1 MGSGKQATVLLADDH
16 PIFRTGLRQ
25 IIEDRPDFKVVA
37 EVGDGQAAL
46 AQIEILTPDYAVF
59 DLSMPGLDGF
69 RALETL
75 VARGLPTKV
84 LIVSMHAEAGYAKRA
99 RELGA
104 IGFVA
109 KEDAPTEVVRAFDEA
124 DGGFFMSQS
133 VGSQNTGPAHHLDT
147 PADDG
152 DALDLTGITSTER
165 KVLVLLSLGK
175 TSKEIGRDLGI
186 SPRTVQA
193 HRRNISEKI
202 GITGPNKLL
211 EIAIRHRAQ
220 LMDGQ

>member
-1 MGSGKQATVLLADDH
+1 
-16 PIFRTGLRQ
+16 
-25 IIEDRPDFKVVA
+25 
-37 EVGDGQAAL
+37 
-46 AQIEILTPDYAVF
+46 
-59 DLSMPGLDGF
+59 
-69 RALETL
+69 
-75 VARGLPTKV
+75 
-84 LIVSMHAEAGYAKRA
+84 MHAEAGYAKRA

-133 VGSQNTGPAHHLDT
+133 VGSLN
-147 PADDG
+147 ADRTQRF
-152 DALDLTGITSTER
+152 DAPDDDDAIDLTGITSTER

-175 TSKEIGRDLGI
+175 TSKEIGRDLGV

-193 HRRNISEKI
+193 HRRNISEKL
-202 GITGPNKLL
+202 GITGPNRLL

>member
-25 IIEDRPDFKVVA
+25 IIEDRPDFKIVA

-69 RALETL
+69 KALETL
-75 VARGLPTKV
+75 VERGLPTKV

-133 VGSQNTGPAHHLDT
+133 VGSQNTGPDRPLDS
-147 PADDG
+147 PAAG
-152 DALDLTGITSTER
+152 DALDLSGITSTER

-193 HRRNISEKI
+193 HRRNISEKL
-202 GITGPNKLL
+202 GITGPNRLL